1 MKDYKEQVKKAY
13 DTIAKTFSE
22 TRDKPWHEMA
32 YFKELV
38 KEGSILDLGC
48 GNGRI
53 YDIFL
58 DNPKIKYTGI
68 DFSEKLIELA
78 RERYKHVKHNK
89 PEFIVGD
96 ITKGGVIYNAP
107 TYDAIFLIASYHHI
121 LDEKERLNLLK
132 NINHA
137 LKDNGIVV
145 LTVWNLWSSKTIKKV
160 IASWWRKLLRKESGG
175 IFDICYP
182 FNDFGKIV
190 YRPYKIF
197 TSWGI
202 RAELK
207 KEFKIF
213 KEERWKKGQ
222 NLVFYLKKK

>member
-1 MKDYKEQVKKAY
+1 MKDYKEQVKGAY
-13 DTIAKTFSE
+13 DAIAKTFSE

-53 YDIFL
+53 YDVFI

-68 DFSEKLIELA
+68 DFSEKLIALA
-78 RERYKHVKHNK
+78 RERYKNIKGQNA
-89 PEFIVGD
+89 PEFIVAD
-96 ITKGGVIYNAP
+96 ITTYNLP
-107 TYDAIFLIASYHHI
+107 ITNYDAIFLIASYHHI
-121 LDEKERLNLLK
+121 LDKKERLNLLK
-132 NINHA
+132 NIKDA
-137 LKDNGIVV
+137 LKDDGIIV
-145 LTVWNLWSSKTIKKV
+145 LSVWNLWNSKTFKKV
-160 IASWWRKLLRKESGG
+160 LASWWRKIIRKESGG

-182 FNDFGKIV
+182 FYDFGKV
-190 YRPYKIF
+190 AYRPYKMF
-197 TSWGI
+197 TPWGI

-222 NLVFYLKKK
+222 NLVFYMNKK